1 MRRTSGRVENVALEF
16 PRARRED
23 AAPSPARG
31 DSETPLTNY
40 DIEDDEDLGP
50 EDEILDRAWDALD
63 RDANEEA
70 IAVLAELDADWP
82 ERWIPEA
89 LARMELGELRR
100 AHKLIERAR
109 EIADDDHPDL
119 LWARA
124 QLALR
129 EWRLEEAEQLLMR
142 LNGLEPSAGV
152 LERLALLADLRGDFP
167 TADARLV
174 QAHALD
180 PQFPVPPR
188 LDHDAFEAVIDEAV
202 QLLPK
207 DFQAPLET
215 TEIVVEPV
223 PSEWMIDRTDPGE
236 TPPDLLGLFV
246 GASELDKT
254 ELADDLLP
262 RRIYLFQRNLERAAH
277 DHAEL
282 VQEIRV
288 TLFHEL
294 GHMLGF
300 DEEGVAEMGLE

>member
-1 MRRTSGRVENVALEF
+1 M
-16 PRARRED
+16 
-23 AAPSPARG
+23 
-31 DSETPLTNY
+31 TNY

-63 RDANEEA
+63 REEHEEA
-70 IAVLAELDADWP
+70 LAILSELDPDWP

-89 LARMELGELRR
+89 LARIELGDLRK
-100 AHKLIERAR
+100 AHKLIEHAR

-129 EWRLEEAEQLLMR
+129 EWRLEEAEQLLQK
-142 LNGLEPSAGV
+142 LLAVESSPGV
-152 LERLALLADLRGDFP
+152 LERLALLADLRGDFEG
-167 TADARLV
+167 ADRRLGE
-174 QAHALD
+174 AHAAD
-180 PQFPVPPR
+180 PRFPIPPR
-188 LDHDAFEAVIDEAV
+188 LDHDAFEAVVDEAI

-215 TEIVVEPV
+215 TEIVIEPV
-223 PSEWMIDRTDPGE
+223 PAEWMIDRSDPAE

-246 GASELDKT
+246 GSSEIEKT
-254 ELADDLLP
+254 ELSEDLLP

-277 DHAEL
+277 DRAEL

-288 TLFHEL
+288 TLYHEI

-300 DEEGVAEMGLE
+300 DEDGVAEMGLE